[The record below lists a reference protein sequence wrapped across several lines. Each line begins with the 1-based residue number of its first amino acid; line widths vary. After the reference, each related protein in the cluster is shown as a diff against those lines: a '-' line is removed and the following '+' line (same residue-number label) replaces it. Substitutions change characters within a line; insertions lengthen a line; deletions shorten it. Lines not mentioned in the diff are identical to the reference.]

1 MGLLGL
7 GVRFYLMILYPDVL
21 YLGFRQVQAVIW
33 HSGRQK
39 NQEFKGILGYIVSSR
54 LACVI

>member
-7 GVRFYLMILYPDVL
+7 GVRFYLMILYPEVL

-33 HSGRQK
+33 HWGGRRIR
-39 NQEFKGILGYIVSSR
+39 NSR
-54 LACVI
+54 ASLAT